1 MSFWRPFEKQI
12 KVEQTYEGYP
22 EENTECYVQKLQHM
36 VQNIYREDL
45 GSFASVSPPASSASS
60 DHPRGGF
67 DTRDQPGL
75 SSSALWEPHSFET
88 DAAFATYATHSASSA
103 LMSSPYWT
111 PQPDIATPVA
121 GYYEH
126 AEVSTSPVKRKQKR
140 PFTAMTAA
148 LPVLPCGSSP
158 PDVRYE
164 TFRSAMLDA
173 MRARNG
179 GSLSASNPRMR
190 RAVRGA
196 AGAGA
201 GAGYQARRERNNAA
215 AKRSRDLRR
224 AREDELAIRA
234 AYLEQDNAQLRRQIH
249 AATVCTDCH
258 TSFD

>member
-12 KVEQTYEGYP
+12 KVERTEDNT

-36 VQNIYREDL
+36 VHNISREDL
-45 GSFASVSPPASSASS
+45 GSFASVSPPASSTSS
-60 DHPRGGF
+60 SHHGEFG
-67 DTRDQPGL
+67 TRDQPGL
-75 SSSALWEPHSFET
+75 SSSAHWEPHWFET
-88 DAAFATYATHSASSA
+88 DAAFATYPTHSASPA

-111 PQPDIATPVA
+111 PQPDIATPIP

-148 LPVLPCGSSP
+148 LPVPSGSAP

-164 TFRSAMLDA
+164 AFRSAMLDA
-173 MRARNG
+173 IRARNG

-196 AGAGA
+196 AAA

-234 AYLEQDNAQLRRQIH
+234 AFLEQDNAQLRRQIH
-249 AATVCTDCH
+249 AAALCTDCH

>member
-1 MSFWRPFEKQI
+1 MTFWRPFEKQI
-12 KVEQTYEGYP
+12 KVEQTYEDYT
-22 EENTECYVQKLQHM
+22 EENMECYVQKLQHL
-36 VQNIYREDL
+36 VQNISREDL

-60 DHPRGGF
+60 DQHQGGF
-67 DTRDQPGL
+67 ETMDQSPL
-75 SSSALWEPHSFET
+75 ISSAHWEPHWFET
-88 DAAFATYATHSASSA
+88 DAAFATYATHSASPA

-111 PQPDIATPVA
+111 PQPDIATPVP

-126 AEVSTSPVKRKQKR
+126 AEVSTSPLKRKQKR

-164 TFRSAMLDA
+164 AFRSAMLVA

-196 AGAGA
+196 AGA

-234 AYLEQDNAQLRRQIH
+234 AFLEQDNAQLRRQIH
-249 AATVCTDCH
+249 AATVCTDCY
-258 TSFD
+258 TNF